1 MVAVQKR
8 KWVKSVIKFVTDTN
22 IILECLYEVY
32 GQEEQ
37 HVLEGKDIQK
47 TMIFPFLKMLENQ
60 CNGITVREIHKKLW
74 KIYIAKRSQESFISN
89 AESLLKSLK
98 RAEENVNVLQ

>member
-1 MVAVQKR
+1 MAAVQKR
-8 KWVKSVIKFVTDTN
+8 KYKKPMIKFVTDMN

-47 TMIFPFLKMLENQ
+47 NNDFSIPEE
-60 CNGITVREIHKKLW
+60 VRELVQWNYCKGDT
-74 KIYIAKRSQESFISN
+74 
-89 AESLLKSLK
+89 
-98 RAEENVNVLQ
+98 